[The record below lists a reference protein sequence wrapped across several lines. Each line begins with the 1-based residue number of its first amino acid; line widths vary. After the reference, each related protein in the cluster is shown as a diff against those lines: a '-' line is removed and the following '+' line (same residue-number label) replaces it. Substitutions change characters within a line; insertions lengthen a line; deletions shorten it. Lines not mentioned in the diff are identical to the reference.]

1 MNRPESNEY
10 ADYYATYVSMVPEGN
25 MMDILEMQRED
36 LLKRLNNLSEEQA
49 NYRYGPEKWSIK
61 EVIGHLADTERYMAY
76 RLFCIARG
84 EKANLPGHN
93 EEDFVKEAMF
103 DTYSFRTLLEDYTSV
118 RNATLQLLK
127 NLRDD
132 VWTNWGNANGFPVTV
147 RALAFIVAGHELHH
161 MKILTERYFQN
172 EDFPV

>member
-36 LLKRLNNLSEEQA
+36 LLKRLNNLTEEQA
-49 NYRYGPEKWSIK
+49 NFRYRPEKWSIK

-132 VWTNWGNANGFPVTV
+132 VWTNLGNANGFPVTV